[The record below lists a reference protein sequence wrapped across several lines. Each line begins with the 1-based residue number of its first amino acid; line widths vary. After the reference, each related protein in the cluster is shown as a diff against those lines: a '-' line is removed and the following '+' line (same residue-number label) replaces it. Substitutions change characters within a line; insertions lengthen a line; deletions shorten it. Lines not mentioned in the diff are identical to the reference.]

1 MTTMTKMDILSP
13 DSQSIE
19 EEPTSK
25 ALESALSLVGISGNG
40 DTRMGG
46 TGTGNEERG
55 TRNEKQRTRN

>member
-46 TGTGNEERG
+46 TGTGN
-55 TRNEKQRTRN
+55 